1 MKSNPGSLN
10 LSAFPAQSRLS
21 LCTEK
26 WKYHNL
32 YWVFR
37 QHLNFV
43 HGLHSA
49 WWIKVFW
56 HQDLI
61 MSRLLVSKCT
71 EKKKLIFYFIEF
83 LFQVKKLVVNLFG
96 LQTSLTNW
104 RVSVIRFHRK
114 GGCCCWLTHCQNS
127 FSIYL
132 SKQCLKT
139 TKKIVLLGW
148 GCKGKKKQSHK
159 FIMWVSKSVCEY
171 FQLLIIPSA
180 MHSIHMRSRNV
191 PNQKQMMSEKKLKSF
206 LIFLI
211 LANARPLG
219 PKWRRQKYLCH
230 LRAQQLSRS
239 PINVVI
245 EDI

>member
-83 LFQVKKLVVNLFG
+83 LFDVKKLVVNFFG

-104 RVSVIRFHRK
+104 RVSV
-114 GGCCCWLTHCQNS
+114 
-127 FSIYL
+127 
-132 SKQCLKT
+132 
-139 TKKIVLLGW
+139 
-148 GCKGKKKQSHK
+148 
-159 FIMWVSKSVCEY
+159 
-171 FQLLIIPSA
+171 
-180 MHSIHMRSRNV
+180 
-191 PNQKQMMSEKKLKSF
+191 KSF
-206 LIFLI
+206 IERVAVATDWHIVKIPFLSTFQSS
-211 LANARPLG
+211 AWKRPKRLFFWG
-219 PKWRRQKYLCH
+219 EAAKERKNKVTK
-230 LRAQQLSRS
+230 S
-239 PINVVI
+239 
-245 EDI
+245 

>member
-1 MKSNPGSLN
+1 
-10 LSAFPAQSRLS
+10 
-21 LCTEK
+21 
-26 WKYHNL
+26 
-32 YWVFR
+32 
-37 QHLNFV
+37 
-43 HGLHSA
+43 
-49 WWIKVFW
+49 
-56 HQDLI
+56 

-83 LFQVKKLVVNLFG
+83 LFEVKKLVVNFFG

-159 FIMWVSKSVCEY
+159 VIMWVSKSVCEY

-180 MHSIHMRSRNV
+180 MHSIHMRSKTNDEWEEV
-191 PNQKQMMSEKKLKSF
+191 KIFPNFFNFGKCTTPWTKMKTTEVLVSS
-206 LIFLI
+206 
-211 LANARPLG
+211 
-219 PKWRRQKYLCH
+219 
-230 LRAQQLSRS
+230 
-239 PINVVI
+239 
-245 EDI
+245 